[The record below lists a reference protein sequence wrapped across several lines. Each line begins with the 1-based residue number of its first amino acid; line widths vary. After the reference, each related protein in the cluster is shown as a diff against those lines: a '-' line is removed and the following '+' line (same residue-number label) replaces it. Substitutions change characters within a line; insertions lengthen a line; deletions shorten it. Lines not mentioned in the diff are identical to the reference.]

1 LDAESVLHG
10 ELVHVD
16 FDLGDV
22 LIVSVIDFLTLK
34 AAEISVKSPNNQ
46 SIMNESIGYFVAL
59 MIL

>member
-1 LDAESVLHG
+1 M
-10 ELVHVD
+10 VHVV

-34 AAEISVKSPNNQ
+34 AAENSLKSPNNQ
-46 SIMNESIGYFVAL
+46 SIMNELAKYSAAL